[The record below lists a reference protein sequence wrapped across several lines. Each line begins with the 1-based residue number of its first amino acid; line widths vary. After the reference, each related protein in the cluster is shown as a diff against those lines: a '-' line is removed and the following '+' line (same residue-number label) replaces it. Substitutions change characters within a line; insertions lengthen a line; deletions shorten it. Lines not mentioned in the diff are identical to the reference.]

1 MHLSRRNVSLRDVV
15 TQLNFEGIA
24 KIIGSRNKNFFLF
37 DLLRKL
43 TPVSLYNSLTDLT
56 QKKLANIFVRFHAC
70 RDKI

>member
-24 KIIGSRNKNFFLF
+24 KIIGSRKKNFFLF

-56 QKKLANIFVRFHAC
+56 QKKPANIFVRFHAC